1 MPGDLT
7 TRFKAVGEDR
17 YHDKHPFHRRLV
29 AGTLTRGQVQSWVAN
44 RYAYQKAIPVKDA
57 LLLANL
63 PDAQHR
69 RAWISRITDHDGR
82 EGDEGGTRLW
92 LALARAVGLDEDD
105 VRSERMV
112 APGARFAVDAYVD
125 FARSRPWIEGV
136 ASSLTEMFA
145 PSTMRHRIDS
155 IVANYPWIDRS
166 GMAYFEQRIPLA
178 TRDSETALAWVMAEA
193 TTPQLQDAC
202 VNALRFKCDVLW
214 SILDA
219 TALASGVFR
228 EA

>member
-145 PSTMRHRIDS
+145 PATMRHRIDS